1 LERPI
6 LLSQRPGVYCCCQ
19 EKYGSCRVG
28 KTACFRRIYKAAL
41 TEGGSIMAFGIGVF
55 VVSGIV
61 TYEIEKRLP
70 SVKKN

>member
-1 LERPI
+1 M
-6 LLSQRPGVYCCCQ
+6 LSREIRRLPV
-19 EKYGSCRVG
+19 SRTVS
-28 KTACFRRIYKAAL
+28 FRSIYIAAL